1 MAERIE
7 IETRSLGQDRET
19 IQSQTEGLKSR
30 TRQLSEQIESL
41 SGMWEG
47 PAKESFM
54 AQFRTDYEFM
64 QEFLM
69 EMDKYVQAMAY
80 AENEYN
86 KCENDVAQ
94 LVAAIRI

>member
-19 IQSQTEGLKSR
+19 IQTQTEGLR
-30 TRQLSEQIESL
+30 NRLGQMLEQMESL

-54 AQFRTDYEFM
+54 VQFRTDYEFM
-64 QEFLM
+64 QEFLKD
-69 EMDKYVQAMAY
+69 MDKYIQAMAY

-86 KCENDVAQ
+86 KCDNDVAQ
-94 LVAAIRI
+94 LVASIRI

>member
-7 IETRSLGQDRET
+7 IETRSLGQDKET
-19 IQSQTEGLKSR
+19 IQTQTEGLRSR
-30 TRQLSEQIESL
+30 MSQMLEQMEGL

-47 PAKESFM
+47 PAKEAFLV
-54 AQFRTDYEFM
+54 QFRNDYAYM
-64 QEFLM
+64 QEFLA

-80 AENEYN
+80 AESEYN

-94 LVAAIRI
+94 IVAAIRI